1 MLYGIYHPT
10 LKLEEKVPAI
20 LIKHCTQSSHNINTA
35 SFILC
40 RLLSI
45 RDAEFAG
52 GMRTL
57 AAIALGL
64 VTCVARFSGLD
75 GCSELESREAG
86 CSVNALGLLACS
98 FSHYCSFFA
107 CVCMFSLPLSY
118 DLFIFFTHPSNIP
131 STEKKKVYKKQ
142 QKHCI
147 VIRGSI
153 LFTYLSLVLIL
164 WLIYPQ
170 YFPWYQIQASL
181 LKTQKLFKI

>member
-20 LIKHCTQSSHNINTA
+20 LIKHCTQSSRNIKTA

-86 CSVNALGLLACS
+86 CSVNALGLFAGS
-98 FSHYCSFFA
+98 FSHYCSFFLPVSA
-107 CVCMFSLPLSY
+107 CLVYHCHMIY
-118 DLFIFFTHPSNIP
+118 LFFYPSIQYP
-131 STEKKKVYKKQ
+131 FYRKKESVQ
-142 QKHCI
+142 ETAETLHC
-147 VIRGSI
+147 
-153 LFTYLSLVLIL
+153 Y
-164 WLIYPQ
+164 
-170 YFPWYQIQASL
+170 
-181 LKTQKLFKI
+181 

>member
-1 MLYGIYHPT
+1 MLGDQMASSRCVLYGIYHPT

-20 LIKHCTQSSHNINTA
+20 LIKHCTQSSHNIKTA

-86 CSVNALGLLACS
+86 CSVNALGLFAGS
-98 FSHYCSFFA
+98 FSHYCSFF
-107 CVCMFSLPLSY
+107 CLCPHV
-118 DLFIFFTHPSNIP
+118 
-131 STEKKKVYKKQ
+131 
-142 QKHCI
+142 
-147 VIRGSI
+147 
-153 LFTYLSLVLIL
+153 
-164 WLIYPQ
+164 
-170 YFPWYQIQASL
+170 
-181 LKTQKLFKI
+181 